1 MLSSFVEFY
10 KKDRIEFIQKSIAY
24 FQSELWYARNVCH
37 FFLTREKEVEY
48 HNWCYYRSSL
58 DFITV
63 LGKVLTETK
72 RHLPGLD
79 DDFEIKSRKCQ
90 SILAHYPKALHNV
103 LVSALQRKRSP
114 IRYFAF
120 SPFPTYTFSESH
132 PAYSLDIESI
142 EKVNIAVFEKINPIF
157 GKFKLNVPFIT
168 LSTEMLYAFSF
179 LPLIDYGQAIT
190 VAISE
195 YVETIEEKDRNQ
207 KKYQEKKARYKDSL
221 CDVFSLG
228 RILMPRSA
236 PVKIRATSFLSHE
249 QFHLVIQFTDF
260 FIQLLWEYC
269 KRHEWELSNL
279 SEEQEDY
286 LKQLLS
292 DEFGTGIYDMA
303 KRRINLLKSYTGCFS
318 DELFDDMTNK
328 DVYIDYRDNRDSQLI
343 ELLCDLGGT
352 LLMGPAYLFA
362 FNSDLLYSEAN
373 QPYKSNPFSQ
383 SSTQGQTSLLEV
395 FSVDHP
401 PDAVRFY
408 LIIELLKRMGFCNLV
423 KQCLDDFEKE
433 KIVEKK
439 DHPEYIKWLEDN
451 LHLFVEFAQTFCKYA
466 RLDLKFDDRP
476 SDRLEADYQ
485 KRCEEIFTKVKEDNY
500 FLNERDPLDIVNAI
514 WYKMKNKLSDEKLT
528 MRWRF
533 GIKYSAIRKFGRI
546 RIIQENGEIRYEWE
560 ERVQDPRSDTDQ
572 V

>member
-1 MLSSFVEFY
+1 
-10 KKDRIEFIQKSIAY
+10 
-24 FQSELWYARNVCH
+24 
-37 FFLTREKEVEY
+37 
-48 HNWCYYRSSL
+48 
-58 DFITV
+58 
-63 LGKVLTETK
+63 
-72 RHLPGLD
+72 
-79 DDFEIKSRKCQ
+79 
-90 SILAHYPKALHNV
+90 
-103 LVSALQRKRSP
+103 
-114 IRYFAF
+114 
-120 SPFPTYTFSESH
+120 
-132 PAYSLDIESI
+132 
-142 EKVNIAVFEKINPIF
+142 
-157 GKFKLNVPFIT
+157 
-168 LSTEMLYAFSF
+168 
-179 LPLIDYGQAIT
+179 
-190 VAISE
+190 
-195 YVETIEEKDRNQ
+195 
-207 KKYQEKKARYKDSL
+207 
-221 CDVFSLG
+221 
-228 RILMPRSA
+228 
-236 PVKIRATSFLSHE
+236 
-249 QFHLVIQFTDF
+249 
-260 FIQLLWEYC
+260 
-269 KRHEWELSNL
+269 
-279 SEEQEDY
+279 
-286 LKQLLS
+286 
-292 DEFGTGIYDMA
+292 
-303 KRRINLLKSYTGCFS
+303 
-318 DELFDDMTNK
+318 
-328 DVYIDYRDNRDSQLI
+328 
-343 ELLCDLGGT
+343 
-352 LLMGPAYLFA
+352 
-362 FNSDLLYSEAN
+362 
-373 QPYKSNPFSQ
+373 
-383 SSTQGQTSLLEV
+383 LEV